1 MDSAIQRLNNPGQM
15 YKLHLFTLGVLPYID
30 KKRLPESVLTLLVC
44 LEDEMMLRNDTNL
57 EAVEWPEQVIMKRL
71 SARTESNLK
80 ETA

>member
-1 MDSAIQRLNNPGQM
+1 M
-15 YKLHLFTLGVLPYID
+15 YKFHLFTLGVLPYID
-30 KKRLPESVLTLLVC
+30 KKRLPESILTLLVC
-44 LEDEMMLRNDTNL
+44 LEDEMMLRNDTNV